1 MRDAMRDAMREFR
14 GMIDE
19 PFRQWLTRR
28 WGAPAVALHR
38 AGITAN
44 HVTVMAA
51 LLGLTAAALVAL
63 ELTWFGIAL
72 WLVSRLL
79 DGYDGIISRLAG
91 RGSWFGGY
99 LDITLDMLAY
109 SAMAIAFS
117 IAKPADGLLWMLV
130 LLGYILA
137 ITSTLALSSL
147 AEKADRQLGGDRSI
161 QFTRALAE
169 GGETTIVY
177 VIIALVPSVSRYVLM
192 LWIAMLAITAIQR
205 TVLARRLLS

>member
-1 MRDAMRDAMREFR
+1 
-14 GMIDE
+14 MIDE
-19 PFRQWLTRR
+19 SFRQWLARR

-44 HVTVMAA
+44 QVTVVAA
-51 LLGLTAAALVAL
+51 VLGVTAAALVAVKF
-63 ELTWFGIAL
+63 TSFGIAL

-79 DGYDGIISRLAG
+79 DGYDGMIARFTPGDAS
-91 RGSWFGGY
+91 FGGY

-109 SAMAIAFS
+109 SAMAIGFAV
-117 IAKPADGLLWMLV
+117 AMPADIVLWMVV
-130 LLGYILA
+130 LAGYVLA

-161 QFTRALAE
+161 QFTRGLAE

-177 VIIALVPSVSRYVLM
+177 VVIALAPSVSRYVLVV
-192 LWIAMLAITAIQR
+192 WIAMLAITVVQR
-205 TVLARRLLS
+205 TTLARRLLR

>member
-1 MRDAMRDAMREFR
+1 
-14 GMIDE
+14 MIDE
-19 PFRQWLTRR
+19 SFRQWLARR

-44 HVTVMAA
+44 QVTVVAA
-51 LLGLTAAALVAL
+51 VLGVTAAALVAVKF
-63 ELTWFGIAL
+63 TSFGIAL

-79 DGYDGIISRLAG
+79 DGYDGMIARFTPGDAS
-91 RGSWFGGY
+91 FGGY

-109 SAMAIAFS
+109 SAMAIGFAV
-117 IAKPADGLLWMLV
+117 AMPADVVLWMVV
-130 LLGYILA
+130 LAGYVLA

-161 QFTRALAE
+161 QFTRGLAE

-177 VIIALVPSVSRYVLM
+177 VVIALAPSVSRYVLVV
-192 LWIAMLAITAIQR
+192 WIAMLAITVVQR
-205 TVLARRLLS
+205 TTLARRLLR

>member
-1 MRDAMRDAMREFR
+1 V
-14 GMIDE
+14 IDE
-19 PFRQWLTRR
+19 SFRQWLARR

-44 HVTVMAA
+44 QVTVVAA
-51 LLGLTAAALVAL
+51 VLGVTAAALVAVKF
-63 ELTWFGIAL
+63 TSFGIAL

-79 DGYDGIISRLAG
+79 DGYDGMIARFTPGDAS
-91 RGSWFGGY
+91 FGGY

-109 SAMAIAFS
+109 SAMAIGFAV
-117 IAKPADGLLWMLV
+117 AMPADIVLWMVV
-130 LLGYILA
+130 LAGYVLA

-161 QFTRALAE
+161 QFTRGLAE

-177 VIIALVPSVSRYVLM
+177 VVIALAPSVSRYVLVV
-192 LWIAMLAITAIQR
+192 WIAMLAITVVQR
-205 TVLARRLLS
+205 TTLARRLLR